1 MQRALRTIWNACYFL
16 LCFAQIPLIA
26 GHFLMGDSL
35 PALIM
40 LAALLPL
47 SFLISLVPGKVGGK
61 KKNNEET
68 VVRRSTGGDPDPDRA
83 LRNEALPL
91 PEKKAFPLRTAV
103 CFAASFGV
111 AAAIF
116 FAPVFTEI
124 WWIRRLL
131 LAAVM
136 AFMLPLALR
145 TAALR
150 LGGSGSVLAGIVA
163 YAAAGIAAYVEKD
176 PVLDQRLMICGLLFI
191 LITAFSVNNESMARS
206 AAYREGV
213 KPPASMRKRNRVLL
227 SGIIVSGAVVLYF
240 DKIRE
245 KTIDAVQWVMRMIF
259 RFLAWLNGLI
269 PRPEDSGGGGGMGGG
284 QMDMSEFG
292 AGETGAF
299 WAATEK
305 IIMWIGA
312 IAFAVLMV
320 FCLRKVGKE
329 LAGLIRRMMANLK
342 KFSDAVSEEY
352 QDEQESLF
360 DWDETRKEM
369 GETLKKRLERL
380 LHREKKWDQMDV
392 RERVRFIVRTLYR
405 KTPNNASLRS
415 LTVHEALGSI
425 RTGQARPDELAQV
438 YDTARYG
445 QTEPDAQVVERLRKE
460 AKV

>member
-1 MQRALRTIWNACYFL
+1 MQKALRTIWNACYFL

-47 SFLISLVPGKVGGK
+47 SFLISLVPGRIGGK
-61 KKNNEET
+61 KKSDEAT
-68 VVRRSTGGDPDPDRA
+68 VVRRTSGGDPDPDRA

-91 PEKKAFPLRTAV
+91 PEKKAFPLRAAV

-124 WWIRRLL
+124 WWIRRLI

-150 LGGSGSVLAGIVA
+150 LGGRGSVLAGIVA
-163 YAAAGIAAYVEKD
+163 YAVAGIAAYVEKS
-176 PVLDQRLMICGLLFI
+176 PVLDQRLMICGILFI

-213 KPPASMRKRNRVLL
+213 KPPANMRRRNRILL
-227 SGIIVSGAVVLYF
+227 SGIIAVGAVVLYF

-245 KTIDAVQWVMRMIF
+245 KAIDAAQWVLWAIGKV
-259 RFLAWLNGLI
+259 LSWLNNLI
-269 PRPEDSGGGGGMGGG
+269 PRPEDAGGGGMGGG

-305 IIMWIGA
+305 IIMWVGMA
-312 IAFAVLMV
+312 VCAVLV
-320 FCLRKVGKE
+320 LWWLRKVGK
-329 LAGLIRRMMANLK
+329 LLMVLIKRMMANLK
-342 KFSDAVSEEY
+342 KLTDTVSEEY
-352 QDEQESLF
+352 EDEHESLF

-369 GETLKKRLERL
+369 GEGLRKRLERL
-380 LHREKKWDQMDV
+380 MRREKKWDQMDV

-405 KTPNNASLRS
+405 KTPNSAGLRS

-425 RTGQARPDELAQV
+425 RTGQAQPDELAQV